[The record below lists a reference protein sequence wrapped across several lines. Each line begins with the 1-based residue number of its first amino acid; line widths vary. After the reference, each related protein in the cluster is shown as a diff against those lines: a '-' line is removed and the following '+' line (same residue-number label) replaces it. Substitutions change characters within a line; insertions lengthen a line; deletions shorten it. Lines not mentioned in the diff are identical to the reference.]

1 MKKIGVDFDDTII
14 KTYGPFINYISSHFS
29 MTEIDNPVGYYYSDT
44 FEIDGMDMTD
54 IKKLIGRYFNGNKK
68 LPEIMNGCESALEK
82 MTQQNKDLEFWI
94 ISSRTIYTRKF
105 IEETIANSKILSKI
119 FHNNRIIVQTE
130 NVVLDRFPTEKFSKG
145 KLCKKY
151 GIEIFI
157 DDNYENI
164 IDIIDNGIS
173 TIKFGNSSN
182 MLDAPKVYPWDRV
195 MGLDVL
201 KNKCKEN
208 KSFLG
213 EVGSWNDIPD
223 IIKKYFF

>member
-119 FHNNRIIVQTE
+119 FH
-130 NVVLDRFPTEKFSKG
+130 DG
-145 KLCKKY
+145 
-151 GIEIFI
+151 
-157 DDNYENI
+157 
-164 IDIIDNGIS
+164 
-173 TIKFGNSSN
+173 
-182 MLDAPKVYPWDRV
+182 
-195 MGLDVL
+195 
-201 KNKCKEN
+201 
-208 KSFLG
+208 
-213 EVGSWNDIPD
+213 
-223 IIKKYFF
+223 